1 MQSVYMRLDIGPGI
15 FQCSLD
21 TWDQLA
27 PTLSMRKPT
36 SLRALA
42 PTPPNF
48 RGVVFTLAFLVFFL
62 YVLINVNQEN
72 TILRERE
79 RERALFFYITL
90 LYLCLVSYFCS

>member
-1 MQSVYMRLDIGPGI
+1 
-15 FQCSLD
+15 
-21 TWDQLA
+21 
-27 PTLSMRKPT
+27 MRKPT

-48 RGVVFTLAFLVFFL
+48 RGVVFTLAFLVFFFV

-79 RERALFFYITL
+79 GESIVLLHNSTIFVLSVIFLFITSPKPKKSI
-90 LYLCLVSYFCS
+90 VVVVDR